1 MITLVLIGFSIE
13 IRVESRNII
22 YTGHEFNV
30 LVALMCSSL
39 NCSFSEV
46 THFRSIKPTFPFL
59 LVPDHFTHN
68 SLVTSF
74 FLLACQMRKLMH
86 LMQP

>member
-39 NCSFSEV
+39 LTVASV
-46 THFRSIKPTFPFL
+46 
-59 LVPDHFTHN
+59 
-68 SLVTSF
+68 
-74 FLLACQMRKLMH
+74 KLPI
-86 LMQP
+86 LEA